1 MDKGEWKLNELIKQ
15 TKNELDIKINHF
27 NNIVDEDLAVITI
40 KEISLLEEKLNI
52 LYRKRKEGLNV

>member
-1 MDKGEWKLNELIKQ
+1 MDELIKQ

-27 NNIVDEDLAVITI
+27 NNIIDDDLAVITI
-40 KEISLLEEKLNI
+40 QEINLLENKLNI